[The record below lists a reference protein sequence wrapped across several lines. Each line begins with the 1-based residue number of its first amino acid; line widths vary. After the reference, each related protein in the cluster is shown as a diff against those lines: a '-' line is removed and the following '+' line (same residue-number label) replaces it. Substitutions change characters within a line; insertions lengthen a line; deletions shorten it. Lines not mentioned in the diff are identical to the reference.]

1 MYPQENKSRA
11 ILSLDGIWRF
21 RLNKGEAEKEQW
33 EKKSFTDYEN
43 LYVPAAYND
52 QREDAEFR
60 LHQGT
65 AYYEREFTVPKFFA
79 GQRLVIRFDAVTH
92 DAKVWLDGEFLCSHK
107 GGFLPFEAE
116 ITDRVEPGQTVRL
129 TVCVDNTINRRS
141 LPVGSESG
149 NSFMGSDNAGVPA
162 VQQAKMWR
170 RPMNLPNFDFFNYAG
185 IQRHVRIYSTPK
197 SYIENIILVPGVE
210 GKDGIVKYTVVT
222 GGEKLDGT
230 EKASEVIG
238 TTGNIRSEEMTFEN
252 QSPDSKVNVKVLDA
266 EGKVVALGRGKQG
279 TIRIPNAKLWEP
291 YPGTPYLYRA
301 EVTYGEDEYTEEFG
315 IRTVEVKGTRVLINN
330 KPFYF
335 KGFGKHEDSYIRGRG
350 TDNCLNVKDVG
361 LLHWIG
367 ANSFRTS
374 HYPYAEEMYR
384 LCDRE
389 GIVIIDE
396 TPAVGM
402 GTADYVP
409 YNSEFNMKDYH
420 IQVLK
425 DMIARDCNHPCVIM
439 WSLGNEPSTDEKPAL
454 AYEYWRELYDVAHAA
469 DPQNRPVT
477 LVCCQNNY
485 ERDLVTRSMDVV
497 CINRYYGWYNLSG
510 DLDAACYAWNIELD
524 FWEKQNKPVMV
535 SEYGADT
542 IEGLHGTVGEMF
554 TEEFQA
560 EYYRRINAEFDK
572 RSFFVGEHCWAF
584 ADFGTLQGIIRADG
598 NRKGIFTKNRRPKL
612 SAHKLRERWTAIPN
626 FGYKK

>member
-11 ILSLDGIWRF
+11 VLSLDGIWKF

-33 EKKSFTDYEN
+33 EKHSLTEYEN
-43 LYVPAAYND
+43 LYVPASYND

-60 LHQGT
+60 LHCGT
-65 AYYEREFTVPKFFA
+65 AYYEKEFAVPTFFA
-79 GQRLVIRFDAVTH
+79 GQRLVLRFDAVTH
-92 DAKVWLDGEFLCSHK
+92 DAMVWLDGEFLCNHK
-107 GGFLPFEAE
+107 GGFLPFEVDV
-116 ITDRVEPGQTVRL
+116 TDKVEPGKTVRL

-149 NSFMGSDNAGVPA
+149 SAFMGSDNAGVPA
-162 VQQAKMWR
+162 VEQAKLWR

-185 IQRHVRIYSTPK
+185 IQRHVRIYTTPAA
-197 SYIENIILVPGVE
+197 YIENIILVPDIQ
-210 GKDGIVKYTVVT
+210 GKDGLVSYTITT
-222 GGEKLDGT
+222 GGNETGTTAEIANTDTETTDEESGASADNNLVQVRILDG
-230 EKASEVIG
+230 E
-238 TTGNIRSEEMTFEN
+238 GN
-252 QSPDSKVNVKVLDA
+252 
-266 EGKVVALGRGKQG
+266 VVATACGKEG
-279 TIRIPNAKLWEP
+279 TIRIPHAKLWEP
-291 YPGTPYLYRA
+291 YPGTPYLYKA
-301 EVTYGEDEYTEEFG
+301 EVTYGADLYTEEFG
-315 IRTVEVKGTRVLINN
+315 IRTVAVKGTQVLINN

-335 KGFGKHEDSYIRGRG
+335 KGFGKHEDFYIRGRG
-350 TDNCLNVKDVG
+350 TDDCLNVKDIG

-384 LCDRE
+384 LCDKE

-396 TPAVGM
+396 TPAVGI
-402 GTADYVP
+402 GAVDYEP
-409 YNSEFNMKDYH
+409 YDDTFTLKDYH
-420 IQVLK
+420 TQVLK

-439 WSLGNEPSTDEKPAL
+439 WSLGNEPSTDEKPEA
-454 AYEYWRELYDVAHAA
+454 AYAYWHELYNIAHDT

-485 ERDLVTRSMDVV
+485 ERDIVTRTMDVV

-510 DLDAACYAWNIELD
+510 DLDAACYAWNLELD
-524 FWEKQNKPVMV
+524 FWEQQNKPVMV

-598 NRKGIFTKNRRPKL
+598 NRKGVFTKNRRPKL
-612 SAHKLRERWTAIPN
+612 AAHILRERWTAIPN
-626 FGYKK
+626 FGYKE